1 MLDRNPA
8 YGRRV
13 TLPKHFS
20 TMKRP
25 VYWLLA
31 SLLVPAAIL
40 LAAGKA
46 NSSEGHLVFVV
57 LAGLAGLVSVPALFP
72 ARTGMSVDRDGITLH
87 RLFWHRHL
95 RWEDLRSFAVV
106 DFDDTGLGLTPAWA
120 RYGIGY
126 QVHDEERLKSPKLLV
141 RFHRAYGCHGSLP
154 PVDGMHAEDLAR
166 LLNGAL
172 KDYHRR
178 AAGD

>member
-1 MLDRNPA
+1 
-8 YGRRV
+8 
-13 TLPKHFS
+13 
-20 TMKRP
+20 
-25 VYWLLA
+25 
-31 SLLVPAAIL
+31 
-40 LAAGKA
+40 
-46 NSSEGHLVFVV
+46 
-57 LAGLAGLVSVPALFP
+57 
-72 ARTGMSVDRDGITLH
+72 
-87 RLFWHRHL
+87 L

-141 RFHRAYGCHGSLP
+141 RFHRA
-154 PVDGMHAEDLAR
+154 HAEDLAR

-178 AAGD
+178 AAED

>member
-1 MLDRNPA
+1 MLDRKPS

-31 SLLVPAAIL
+31 AFLIPTVILFAAGKVNTLEARIFVAV
-40 LAAGKA
+40 LAAGA
-46 NSSEGHLVFVV
+46 ALV
-57 LAGLAGLVSVPALFP
+57 AIPALFP
-72 ARTGMSVDRDGITLH
+72 RRTGMSVDQHGITLH
-87 RLFWHRHL
+87 RLFWRSQL
-95 RWEDLRSFAVV
+95 RWEQFRNFSVV

-126 QVHDEERLKSPKLLV
+126 QVHDERELKAPGLLK
-141 RFHRAYGCHGSLP
+141 RFHRFYGCHGSLP

-166 LLNGAL
+166 LLNAAL
-172 KDYHRR
+172 RDYRSR
-178 AAGD
+178 STEE